1 LKGIGGPAGSGC
13 AEGPGSQAGSP
24 AVNGCGAP
32 DDPIGWTRQTP
43 IFVPEPV
50 NAAPRALPPVAAGVT
65 LWWCGLERTAED
77 LAEVAALLS
86 PAELARAGRF
96 GTAALRERWMAGRA
110 ALRTVLG
117 RTLGIDPAD
126 VALRR
131 GVRGRPELT
140 GAAARVDFN
149 VSHTRGVA
157 LVAIAR
163 ELPGQARVGVDIE
176 HRDREV
182 GADRLARKFL
192 TAAEQATLA
201 DLPPDLGRQRF
212 LRYWTCKEA
221 MSKATGDGLI
231 APFRQLDVELA
242 NPPRLRAGPSPYLPG
257 DWSLHFADVPEEW
270 LATVAIW
277 RPAP

>member
-1 LKGIGGPAGSGC
+1 M
-13 AEGPGSQAGSP
+13 
-24 AVNGCGAP
+24 NGCGTP
-32 DDPIGWTRQTP
+32 DDPIGWTRQTS

-50 NAAPRALPPVAAGVT
+50 NIAPRALPPVAAGIT
-65 LWWCGLERTAED
+65 LWWCELERTAED
-77 LAEVAALLS
+77 LPEAAALLS

-117 RTLGIDPAD
+117 RTLGIDAAD

-131 GVRGRPELT
+131 GVRGRPELAD
-140 GAAARVDFN
+140 AAARVDFN

-157 LVAIAR
+157 LVAVGR
-163 ELPGQARVGVDIE
+163 DLPDRARVGVDIE
-176 HRDREV
+176 HRDREAS
-182 GADRLARKFL
+182 ADRLARKFL

-242 NPPRLRAGPSPYLPG
+242 HPPRLRAGPSPYLPG

-277 RPAP
+277 RPGP